1 MTRKPA
7 GIPPCDSSG
16 PWSGGRRLS
25 APVLATTIFLAL
37 AAGILTGVARPREPA
52 PVAADEADHRVQL
65 AYRFRKGDR
74 ITMEVAHRAR
84 TATSIAG
91 TRQDVETST
100 DSHKV
105 WTILDVDR
113 DGGATLEHS
122 VDDVSMSTRSSDRGE
137 LRWDSRSGDP
147 PPPGYEAVAASL
159 GRPLSRV
166 TIDRRG
172 HVLKRVDLHA
182 VPATNTG
189 DFLVVPLPEKA
200 VASGDE
206 WTYPREIVVEVPNGP
221 RKAVRTRMRYLLEAV
236 EDGVAT
242 IRVDTT
248 VLTPVDDPRLEVR
261 LLERIWDGRVR
272 FDVDRGIVLERSTD
286 TDRRVVGFS
295 GPDSSLHYAA
305 HLEERYV
312 DEARPAVP
320 PDRGAAV
327 D

>member
-1 MTRKPA
+1 MNSRLRA
-7 GIPPCDSSG
+7 IACMLLASVGAA
-16 PWSGGRRLS
+16 LS
-25 APVLATTIFLAL
+25 AGSPS
-37 AAGILTGVARPREPA
+37 AAAEPT
-52 PVAADEADHRVQL
+52 VRL
-65 AYRFRKGDR
+65 AYRLESGDR
-74 ITMEVAHRAR
+74 IDMAVTHRAL
-84 TATSIAG
+84 TETTVDG
-91 TRQDVETST
+91 TTQTVETLT
-100 DSHKV
+100 DSTKTWRV
-105 WTILDVDR
+105 VAVDDKGR
-113 DGGATLEHS
+113 ATLENS
-122 VDDVSMSTRSSDRGE
+122 VDRVAMTSRTSDRGE

-236 EDGVAT
+236 EDGIAT